1 MFCVS
6 NLLFTIGG
14 FSFLCL
20 ISFSFSNL
28 SKYES
33 IEFIVHIY
41 TGATVDVEDLCE
53 DMKDLICA
61 YIDYL

>member
-1 MFCVS
+1 
-6 NLLFTIGG
+6 
-14 FSFLCL
+14 L

-53 DMKDLICA
+53 DMKALICA